1 MFAGSD
7 AVASGSVMGDELGAD
22 DRVGVGDRSDLDRLD
37 LYRYATADDP
47 AVRGQ
52 YIAIMGL
59 FADTLLTDLSAAEV
73 AAQLAERGVGLAL
86 DDVETRCRQLE
97 GWGNLVRSVRD
108 SRVATVADFLRSRSR
123 YQVSKLGGRVHRQ
136 VGDLLRATTGVRDVA
151 RELLGGM
158 VETLDRIQTRLSDA
172 TGSVDAEALA
182 ADVTTLFTS
191 QQLFTDSVRDFYA
204 YLHQVLSRYD
214 LVGDEYAA
222 FKELLLSYVDLI
234 TADVARHSPA
244 VAARAAALIDHLD
257 TLLEVLATLPTM
269 TSPDGSPAER
279 LPGRTRAD
287 WEEFAAWYGGHDG
300 RSGPQQLRAAAEQ
313 ALGQLL
319 ANAKRMLAAAGTG
332 VSRRGDLLRLARW
345 FADADTTA
353 ETEKAHRLFA
363 AAFGVYPAR
372 HLLLGPDEV
381 SPRASASTSWWDAD
395 PVDVPVSLRERGDRA
410 ARGRTARVPDV
421 AMEREIQLAEA
432 RAERERDEAAAAEL
446 IAAGVLDRVR
456 IAPAARDMALDRL
469 GELLA
474 MGQDDSDALEWVDT
488 DLGFILH
495 ARRAP
500 ARSSVIHALDGDLT
514 IDGLILEVT
523 AIDSVASGSAPGAAT
538 GTDG

>member
-1 MFAGSD
+1 
-7 AVASGSVMGDELGAD
+7 MGDELGAD
-22 DRVGVGDRSDLDRLD
+22 DRGVGDRSDLDRLD

-136 VGDLLRATTGVRDVA
+136 VADLMRATTGVQDVA

-158 VETLDRIQTRLSDA
+158 VETLGRIQNRLSDK

-244 VAARAAALIDHLD
+244 VAA
-257 TLLEVLATLPTM
+257 
-269 TSPDGSPAER
+269 
-279 LPGRTRAD
+279 
-287 WEEFAAWYGGHDG
+287 
-300 RSGPQQLRAAAEQ
+300 
-313 ALGQLL
+313 
-319 ANAKRMLAAAGTG
+319 
-332 VSRRGDLLRLARW
+332 
-345 FADADTTA
+345 
-353 ETEKAHRLFA
+353 
-363 AAFGVYPAR
+363 
-372 HLLLGPDEV
+372 
-381 SPRASASTSWWDAD
+381 
-395 PVDVPVSLRERGDRA
+395 
-410 ARGRTARVPDV
+410 
-421 AMEREIQLAEA
+421 
-432 RAERERDEAAAAEL
+432 
-446 IAAGVLDRVR
+446 
-456 IAPAARDMALDRL
+456 
-469 GELLA
+469 
-474 MGQDDSDALEWVDT
+474 
-488 DLGFILH
+488 
-495 ARRAP
+495 
-500 ARSSVIHALDGDLT
+500 
-514 IDGLILEVT
+514 
-523 AIDSVASGSAPGAAT
+523 
-538 GTDG
+538 